1 MLGGRICVEKQRE
14 YVLVEEERYSH
25 RYREALVVSM
35 EQSNKNCWEL
45 TIGHHADP
53 KVKKHALVNGEI
65 RTQALVFLVEE

>member
-1 MLGGRICVEKQRE
+1 MLKSKENMSWWKRRDT
-14 YVLVEEERYSH
+14 LADWH
-25 RYREALVVSM
+25 RSREALVVSM